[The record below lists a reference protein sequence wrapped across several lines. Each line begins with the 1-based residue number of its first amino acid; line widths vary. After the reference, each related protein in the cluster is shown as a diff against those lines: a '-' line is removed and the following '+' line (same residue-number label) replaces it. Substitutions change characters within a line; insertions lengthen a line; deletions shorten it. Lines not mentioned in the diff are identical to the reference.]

1 MLWCARQTA
10 CAMMNNLRN
19 DSRGAAATEYVII
32 LGIVGLGSAVSFIAV
47 GVAFLKNFAL
57 VRNLLLV
64 PFP

>member
-1 MLWCARQTA
+1 
-10 CAMMNNLRN
+10 MNNLRN